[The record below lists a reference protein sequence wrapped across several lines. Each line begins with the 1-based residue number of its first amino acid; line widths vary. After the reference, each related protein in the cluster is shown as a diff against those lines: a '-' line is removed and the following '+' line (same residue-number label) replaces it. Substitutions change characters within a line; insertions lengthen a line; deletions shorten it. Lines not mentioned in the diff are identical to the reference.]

1 MENKNP
7 RRIFFIQ
14 AAQAVA
20 MTMVGGLVWSAFLKE
35 SKANP
40 LILRPP
46 GALEEKEFLKHCV
59 KCGLCVEACPFYAL
73 YIENDSVY
81 CHEEKCLDCHECI
94 DECMF
99 GAITEL

>member
-1 MENKNP
+1 M
-7 RRIFFIQ
+7 
-14 AAQAVA
+14 AVKIDETA
-20 MTMVGGLVWSAFLKE
+20 CIAC
-35 SKANP
+35 
-40 LILRPP
+40 
-46 GALEEKEFLKHCV
+46 HC
-59 KCGLCVEACPFYAL
+59 CVEACPFYAL